1 MDKLFHSEGQQLKHF
16 LVLFMKSLKTEAVQ
30 FRVVQ
35 PWAGTEKLA
44 QHWLCIIPDHIVC
57 CI

>member
-35 PWAGTEKLA
+35 P
-44 QHWLCIIPDHIVC
+44 
-57 CI
+57 